1 MIELKDVCFAYGQR
15 AVLRHINLTIHQGE
29 TIVLQGPNGCGKST
43 LIRILNGLSYPNQGS
58 YIFEGQ
64 KIDEKS
70 MRNDIFAK
78 SFHQRVG
85 YVFQNPDVQ
94 LFCPSV
100 EEEIA
105 FAPMQM
111 EFPKDEVNKRVEDCI
126 NLLGIQELRN
136 QPPYYLSTGEKKKVA
151 IASILAMNPKVFVL
165 DEPLSGLDIETQEWL
180 TQFLL
185 QMKKSGKTMI
195 IATHNPS
202 FAKILADRIV
212 CMNKEHTIENIQKV
226 Q

>member
-15 AVLRHINLTIHQGE
+15 PVLRHINLTIHQGE

-43 LIRILNGLSYPNQGS
+43 LIRILNGLSYPNQGD

-70 MRNDIFAK
+70 MKNDIFAK
-78 SFHQRVG
+78 SFHQRIG

-94 LFCPSV
+94 LFCSSV

-111 EFPKDEVNKRVEDCI
+111 ELDKGEVEKRVEDCI
-126 NLLGIQELRN
+126 NLLGIQELRK

-165 DEPLSGLDIETQEWL
+165 DEPLSGLDVETQEWL
-180 TQFLL
+180 TEFLL
-185 QMKKSGKTMI
+185 QMKRSGKTMI
-195 IATHNPS
+195 IATHNPD
-202 FAKILADRIV
+202 FANKIADRIV
-212 CMNKEHTIENIQKV
+212 CINKEHTIDNIQIL
-226 Q
+226 